1 MGSGKGSGMGGA
13 AAAPRISSGGAP
25 ADADQHVAASMLL
38 CEPAGGTP
46 AGADQHVAA
55 LDVPA
60 GGALAGA
67 DQHVAGLFDEL
78 GEPAG
83 GTLLDSVPMLRA
95 RKRQRLSALR
105 VLSAFRAR
113 ERDGEKPLL
122 QVSPPYVPTW
132 VEPTL
137 RVSEVVEP
145 LPRSAWLP
153 RFPTA

>member
-1 MGSGKGSGMGGA
+1 MDQEKEKTYLAKAELAQMGRAAKAAASAALASRRKAGGA
-13 AAAPRISSGGAP
+13 ASAAA
-25 ADADQHVAASMLL
+25 AASRRAAERDGAVPML
-38 CEPAGGTP
+38 
-46 AGADQHVAA
+46 
-55 LDVPA
+55 
-60 GGALAGA
+60 
-67 DQHVAGLFDEL
+67 L

-83 GTLLDSVPMLRA
+83 GTLLDSVPMPRA
-95 RKRQRLSALR
+95 RERQQLSALR

-113 ERDGEKPLL
+113 KRDGEKPLL

-153 RFPTA
+153 RVPTA